1 MADRSSDDHW
11 LVRPAT
17 IRGLWIGAGVVLA
30 VVVALDLAVSH
41 HPYFGVDGT
50 FGFGAWYGFA
60 ACVALVLLAKALGVV
75 LKRPD
80 TFYDD

>member
-1 MADRSSDDHW
+1 MPHPSPSDHW
-11 LVRPAT
+11 LVRPST
-17 IRGLWIGAGVVLA
+17 IRGLWTGAGMVLA
-30 VVVALDLAVSH
+30 ALVALDLVVDH
-41 HPYFGVDGT
+41 HPSFGIDGT

-60 ACVALVLLAKALGVV
+60 ACVTLVLAAKGLGLL